1 MPKIIN
7 RWLKMSLIIM
17 LLLLSILILV
27 HEAGHF
33 YAARF
38 FKMKVDKFGFGLPI
52 GPTLFEKKFGET
64 TVLIHAFLLGGY
76 VSFPDDEKDC
86 PLPPDSPERFLN
98 KPLYQRAIVI
108 SAGVVANIICAFV
121 LVFLT
126 AFIWGYL
133 PSGDYDIYIKNSPKP
148 VSYGIMPNDKVIE
161 VNGAK
166 IKNAYALTN
175 FIKMSKSNDGK
186 ADKEFVNS
194 RLIAIEELNQA
205 LEPDEIVPPDVAVIL
220 PKFAPEEPVKLNKQV
235 LKGIAYHK
243 DNEIK
248 LTAEQKN
255 LAKLLKDKSVY
266 VSDGNY
272 TIRDIAYA
280 ISDSYHPV
288 TMVVERNGEL
298 VTLPDIIVNESG
310 LLGIQLDIKEVVT
323 KTTTPFSIIK
333 YSTKYLYDNTY
344 ALIYGLYQIFTGKI
358 PLKDLHGIVAIT
370 KVGGDIIANSGIFYG
385 ILLTA
390 VISINLAIVNFL
402 PIPALDGGHIMF
414 MIIEKI
420 KGRPVSEAFM
430 EKLSSAGF
438 LFLILLMIIVI
449 FNDIV
454 GIMTNK
460 F

>member
-1 MPKIIN
+1 
-7 RWLKMSLIIM
+7 MSLIIM

-33 YAARF
+33 YAAKY

-86 PLPPDSPERFLN
+86 PLPKDSPERFLN
-98 KPLYQRAIVI
+98 KPLYQRAIVV

-133 PSGDYDIYIKNSPKP
+133 PSGNFDIYIKNSPEP

-161 VNGAK
+161 VNGSE

-175 FIKMSKSNDGK
+175 FIKLSKSNDGK
-186 ADKEFVNS
+186 VDESFVNEN
-194 RLIAIEELNQA
+194 LKELELLNPA
-205 LEPDEIVPPDVAVIL
+205 LEVNEVIPPEVGIKL
-220 PKFAPEEPVKLNKQV
+220 PEFKPEKSINLEKQV

-243 DNEIK
+243 DNQVS
-248 LTAEQKN
+248 LSPEQKTLSRQLMKKN
-255 LAKLLKDKSVY
+255 VY
-266 VSDGNY
+266 VSDGRY
-272 TIRDIAYA
+272 TITDIAYA

-288 TMVVERNGEL
+288 TMVVERNGQR
-298 VTLPDIIVNESG
+298 VTLSDIIVNDSG
-310 LLGIQLDIKEVVT
+310 QLGIQLEIKEIVT
-323 KTTTPFSIIK
+323 KTTNPVSILK
-333 YSTKYLYDNTY
+333 YGTKYLYDNTY
-344 ALIYGLYQIFTGKI
+344 AMIYGLYQIFTGKI

-385 ILLTA
+385 LLLTA

-402 PIPALDGGHIMF
+402 PIPALDGGHIFF

-420 KGRPVSEAFM
+420 QGKPVSEKFI
-430 EKLSSAGF
+430 ENLSSAGF
-438 LFLILLMIIVI
+438 WFLILLMFVVI
-449 FNDIV
+449 YNDII
-454 GIMTNK
+454 GIITKK